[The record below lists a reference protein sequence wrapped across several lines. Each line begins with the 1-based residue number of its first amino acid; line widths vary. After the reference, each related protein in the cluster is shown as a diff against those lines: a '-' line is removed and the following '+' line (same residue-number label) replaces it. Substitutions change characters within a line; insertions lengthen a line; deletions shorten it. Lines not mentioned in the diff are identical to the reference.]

1 MRKRLTGGVLLILL
15 ASLLT
20 AVGEVAPRVA
30 QEENLAVR
38 DKTGKTVFKALYAP
52 TPDYPLKA
60 RLHHEGGEGIFIMML
75 RRNGTVSAVAV
86 ARSTGMKDLDLAA
99 AGALIQ
105 WRFPPPPPHIKGI
118 RVPINFKMRSRI
130 TGGTIL
136 D

>member
-1 MRKRLTGGVLLILL
+1 MKKQLTGGVVLIVL

-30 QEENLAVR
+30 QAENLAVR

-52 TPDYPLKA
+52 APVYPFKA
-60 RLHHEGGEGIFIMML
+60 RLHREGGEGIFVMIL
-75 RRNGTVSAVAV
+75 RRNGTVSAVAI
-86 ARSTGMKDLDLAA
+86 ARSTGMKDLDVAA
-99 AGALIQ
+99 ARALIQ
-105 WRFPPPPPHIKGI
+105 WRFSPPPPYMKGI
-118 RVPINFKMRSRI
+118 RIPINFKMRNRI